1 MGSEYLAIHIQ
12 SLIDFLS
19 TDTITGVMKKKKNT
33 TSATSVRLSAHEKL
47 CAERMQTL
55 IKTIDELRVD
65 VKDLRADMNKGK
77 GVIAF
82 LMIVG
87 GLVGSILAILKF
99 VK

>member
-1 MGSEYLAIHIQ
+1 
-12 SLIDFLS
+12 
-19 TDTITGVMKKKKNT
+19 MKRKKQP

-65 VKDLRADMNKGK
+65 VKDLRSDMSKGK
-77 GVIAF
+77 GAIAF
-82 LMIVG
+82 LIIVG
-87 GLVGSILAILKF
+87 ALVGSIISILKF

>member
-1 MGSEYLAIHIQ
+1 
-12 SLIDFLS
+12 
-19 TDTITGVMKKKKNT
+19 MKRKKQP

-47 CAERMQTL
+47 CAERMSTL

-82 LMIVG
+82 LIIVG
-87 GLVGSILAILKF
+87 ALVGSILSILKF

>member
-1 MGSEYLAIHIQ
+1 
-12 SLIDFLS
+12 
-19 TDTITGVMKKKKNT
+19 MKRKKT
-33 TSATSVRLSAHEKL
+33 ATSGTSVRLSAHERI
-47 CAERMQTL
+47 CAERMSTL

-82 LMIVG
+82 LIIVG
-87 GLVGSILAILKF
+87 ALVGSILSILKF

>member
-1 MGSEYLAIHIQ
+1 MKRKHKIV
-12 SLIDFLS
+12 S
-19 TDTITGVMKKKKNT
+19 T
-33 TSATSVRLSAHEKL
+33 TSVRLSAHEKL

-82 LMIVG
+82 LIIVG
-87 GLVGSILAILKF
+87 GLVGSIIAILKF
-99 VK
+99 AK